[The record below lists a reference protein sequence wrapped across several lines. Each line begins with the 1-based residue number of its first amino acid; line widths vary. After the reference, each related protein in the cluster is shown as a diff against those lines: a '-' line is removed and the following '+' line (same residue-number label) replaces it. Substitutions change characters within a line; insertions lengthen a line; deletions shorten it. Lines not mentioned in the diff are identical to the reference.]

1 VRERVRSEYLD
12 GPRQACYQK
21 WPTRAVSL
29 SVQTFLL
36 ETRKLDLQETPL
48 NLGLGAVREYREGSV
63 SRAEIRRRNHVG
75 THRSSFNHLL
85 VAWAFR
91 ISRIHRFIPRIA
103 GCWHRPPDYAF
114 RVWAKGQRI
123 RNGDRTQKSR

>member
-1 VRERVRSEYLD
+1 M
-12 GPRQACYQK
+12 
-21 WPTRAVSL
+21 RALSL
-29 SVQTFLL
+29 SVQTFLS
-36 ETRKLDLQETPL
+36 ETRKLGLQETLL

-75 THRSSFNHLL
+75 THRSSFDYCL

-103 GCWHRPPDYAF
+103 GCWHHPPDHAF
-114 RVWAKGQRI
+114 RVREKGQRI
-123 RNGDRTQKSR
+123 RGGDQTRNLR